1 MQGFDL
7 KPTQISELKSA
18 HRHETVKRR
27 ADKIKAVI
35 LLGTGWTQA
44 QVSEV
49 LLLDEET
56 LRKYVSKYKAG
67 GLDALLKAIYLGKV
81 STLTAEEKDW
91 LKVHV
96 DTNLYARASDIAWS
110 LYQET
115 RKKLSARSITR
126 ILSQLGF
133 SYKKTKLV
141 PGKADS
147 NAQELFVEYYNKLKD
162 DKAKDD
168 TIYFV
173 DSMHPT
179 HNVETGY
186 AWIKTGEEK
195 EILSNSGRQR
205 ISVNGAIDIE
215 NMHAVA
221 TRTDI
226 TNGKT
231 MIDLFKKIDLQCL
244 KKGTIHIILDNARYN
259 YSRELI
265 EYVSKS
271 RIKLH
276 YLPSYSPNLNPIERL
291 WKLMKGEVIKNKYY
305 KTFDE
310 FKTAIKKFFQYFKK
324 YHHRLRS
331 LLTDN
336 FKIVQQR
343 TA

>member
-1 MQGFDL
+1 MQGFNL
-7 KPTQISELKSA
+7 KPNQLSELKSA
-18 HRHETVKRR
+18 HRCETVKRR
-27 ADKIKAVI
+27 ADKIKAII
-35 LLGTGWTQA
+35 LLGTGWTQS
-44 QVSEV
+44 QVSEI
-49 LLLDEET
+49 LLLDEDT
-56 LRKYVSKYKAG
+56 LRKYVLRYKSG
-67 GLDALLKAIYLGKV
+67 GLESLLKAIYFGKMQIL
-81 STLTAEEKDW
+81 SSEEKSW
-91 LKVHV
+91 LKSHV
-96 DTNLYARASDIAWS
+96 AANLYTRASDIAWS
-110 LYQET
+110 LYKET
-115 RKKLSARSITR
+115 KKKLSIRTITR
-126 ILSQLGF
+126 NLNQLGF

-141 PGKADS
+141 PGKADH
-147 NAQELFVEYYNKLKD
+147 NEQNKFINFYNKLKA
-162 DKAKDD
+162 DKSKEDC
-168 TIYFV
+168 IYFV

-179 HNVETGY
+179 HNVESGY
-186 AWIKTGEEK
+186 AWIKTGADK
-195 EILSNSGRQR
+195 EVLSNSGRQR
-205 ISVNGAIDIE
+205 ISINGAIDIE
-215 NMHAVA
+215 NMHAVS

-231 MIDLFKKIDLQCL
+231 MIELFTKIDLQCR

-291 WKLMKGEVIKNKYY
+291 WKFMKGEVIKNKYY

-310 FKTAIKKFFQYFKK
+310 FKIAIQKFFQYLKK

-336 FKIVQQR
+336 FKVINAS